1 MLIGRLGK
9 DPEVRYTQSGQ
20 GIASASLATS
30 EKWTNKSG
38 EKQEKTEW
46 HNLVFWG
53 AKSDLANKY
62 LHKGSQV
69 FIEGKITTRQWD
81 DNDGTKHY
89 KTEIVVEKIEFLEKS
104 QSSEGGGQ
112 KSGGN
117 KSRQSQ
123 EPEGWRDQVSPD
135 DCPY

>member
-30 EKWTNKSG
+30 EKWTDKSG

-53 AKSDLANKY
+53 AKAELASKY

-69 FIEGKITTRQWD
+69 FIEGKITTQQWD
-81 DNDGTKHY
+81 DDNGTKHY

-104 QSSEGGGQ
+104 EGNGQ

-117 KSRQSQ
+117 KGRQSQ
-123 EPEGWRDQVSPD
+123 ELEGWRDQISAD
-135 DCPY
+135 DCPF